1 MAYSDYGAFVYCNGE
16 RRPDKEDVALFATDE
31 ETFGTDSANIGSGA
45 RIFAALLKA
54 KEEGRQLTVATHI
67 AHGVMGDGPIRVR
80 CYKQGRPQI
89 FELSEEDGSIKEVPQ
104 REKHA
109 GEDEW
114 DYWYNYRAESL
125 EYKGYKFFWCQG
137 EPYTAEM
144 IEPDGTQWLCEYD
157 YGYGAGFE
165 DE

>member
-16 RRPDKEDVALFATDE
+16 RRRDKEDNALFSTDE

-54 KEEGRQLTVATHI
+54 KADGRPLTVATHI

-89 FELSEEDGSIKEVPQ
+89 FELLEDGSIEEVKQ
-104 REKHA
+104 RDKRDD
-109 GEDEW
+109 EDW
-114 DYWYNYRAESL
+114 LDYEYGYGTERF
-125 EYKGYKFFWCQG
+125 EYKGYSFVWESG
-137 EPYTAEM
+137 RPNEAEM
-144 IEPDGTQWLCEYD
+144 IEPDGTRWLCEYD